1 MEAFFY
7 YKMYVLLR
15 LHIIFRLLEPL
26 LYRFNERIS
35 RRIESHLWSRQ
46 GFTSKAKDWQLRY
59 QEVFETKT
67 EALTREKHIKRWKSR
82 KMIEKLISGNL

>member
-1 MEAFFY
+1 MMATAWVRDY
-7 YKMYVLLR
+7 IGSTKDIV
-15 LHIIFRLLEPL
+15 
-26 LYRFNERIS
+26 
-35 RRIESHLWSRQ
+35 RRIEAHLWNHK

-82 KMIEKLISGNL
+82 KMIEKLISAN